1 MNISQ
6 WGQLTTS
13 QKPGTFGY
21 LCLSQPQIK
30 TLANRPQLPAQ
41 GVSPRRV
48 RVECVFIWHLFSPH
62 RATITITDI
71 TFECKGH
78 YISSISGN
86 HNCPEVGHH
95 LRGQHPELLNSGVS
109 LPGILLSV
117 TQKCSSG
124 EEVSFDHSR
133 KSMALWF

>member
-1 MNISQ
+1 MSQ

-13 QKPGTFGY
+13 RTPGTFGH

-41 GVSPRRV
+41 GVFPRRV
-48 RVECVFIWHLFSPH
+48 RVECVFIRHLFSPC
-62 RATITITDI
+62 RATITITDV
-71 TFECKGH
+71 TFDYKGH

-86 HNCPEVGHH
+86 HSCPEVGHH

-109 LPGILLSV
+109 LPKNKDQEFIVFQDWKESCRFFPPTYSV
-117 TQKCSSG
+117 YK
-124 EEVSFDHSR
+124 
-133 KSMALWF
+133 